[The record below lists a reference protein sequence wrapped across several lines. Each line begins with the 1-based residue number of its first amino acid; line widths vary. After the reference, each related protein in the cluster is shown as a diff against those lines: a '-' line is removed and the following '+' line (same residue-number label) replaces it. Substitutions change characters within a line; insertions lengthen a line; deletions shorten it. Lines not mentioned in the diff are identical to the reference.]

1 VGDTTYAKLPPGR
14 NTTGKPWVVVS
25 NDSTNEFVRALSTQ
39 VSLVKAAT
47 SLPAIADAVATATS
61 VSDKGTTPQ
70 GHSYALQLDPA
81 KISDPNLGGALR
93 DLGENPVPVTL
104 VLDKSA
110 RPTQIKI
117 AVKLGTSSFPI
128 VIDVSKF
135 NAPLTITAPPA
146 DQVAK

>member
-1 VGDTTYAKLPPGR
+1 MKARHVAARDRRRRRYGDIDLR
-14 NTTGKPWVVVS
+14 
-25 NDSTNEFVRALSTQ
+25 
-39 VSLVKAAT
+39 
-47 SLPAIADAVATATS
+47 
-61 VSDKGTTPQ
+61 Q
-70 GHSYALQLDPA
+70 GHYAARTFVYALQLDPS